1 MKLSNTWKFIISV
14 LICEGVGSLGAIF
27 TTNSIPT
34 WYATLQKPFFNP
46 PNWLFAP
53 AWTILFFLM
62 GVALYYVWINYAKKK
77 DTAKIAIKFFAIQFI
92 LNVLWSVFFFG
103 FRSPGLGLAEILV
116 LWIFIL
122 ITLVKFYH
130 IDKQAGY
137 YLIPYLAWVTFAAAL
152 NFSVWYL
159 N

>member
-1 MKLSNTWKFIISV
+1 MKISNTWKFIISV
-14 LICEGVGSLGAIF
+14 IICEGVGSLGAIF
-27 TTNSIPT
+27 NIGSIDS
-34 WYATLQKPFFNP
+34 WYTTLQKPFFNP

-62 GVALYYVWINYAKKK
+62 GVALYYVWKNYEQKKHQ
-77 DTAKIAIKFFAIQFI
+77 AQIAIKFFIIQFI
-92 LNVLWSVFFFG
+92 LNVLWSLFFFG
-103 FRSPGLGLAEILV
+103 WQNPGLALAEIIA

-122 ITLVKFYH
+122 VTLVKFYQV
-130 IDKQAGY
+130 DKRAGY

-152 NFSVWYL
+152 NFSIWYL